1 MLSEMILISIAV
13 LLVINIL
20 LSLRAQKKDGKD
32 ELAEIILKLD
42 SLDKELQRAEAIN
55 RDEFSRSREEQSRT
69 GRSQREELNQI
80 IKNFTETVTNRLTQ
94 IANLQKN
101 QLDIFSNQLQA
112 LTRTNEEKLEK
123 TKETVEAGLNQIREE
138 NSKKLE
144 QMRATVDEKLEVTL
158 EKRLGESF
166 RLVSERLEQVQR
178 GLGEMQSLASG
189 VGDLKR
195 VLSNVKTRGVLG
207 EYQLGSILEQIL
219 SPEQYELN
227 VKTKR
232 DSNNI
237 VEYAVKLP
245 GRNDMEKSVWL
256 PIDSKF
262 PTEDYQALLN
272 AYDAGEVSL
281 IEEKTKAMALR
292 IKLCAKDIRDKY
304 LDPPNTTDFAILFL
318 PFEGLYAEAL
328 RNVGLFETLQREYKI
343 IITGPTTLAALL
355 NSLQMG
361 FKTLAIEKRSS
372 EVWELLGAVKTEF
385 GNFGDVLRK
394 TQKKLQEAS
403 NVIEKAGVRSRA
415 IEKKLRDVQTLP
427 KENSLKLLEIE
438 DESEEGQ
445 NELEETPPSDII
457 QEY

>member
-1 MLSEMILISIAV
+1 MMLSEMILISTIAV

-20 LSLRAQKKDGKD
+20 LTLRLQKKDGNG
-32 ELAEIILKLD
+32 ELAEIKLKLD
-42 SLDKELQRAEAIN
+42 SLDKELQRAESIN
-55 RDEFSRSREEQSRT
+55 RDEFSRSREEQSKT
-69 GRSQREELNQI
+69 GRSQREELIQV

-94 IANLQKN
+94 IANFQKN

-123 TKETVEAGLNQIREE
+123 TKETVEAGLNLIREE

-189 VGDLKR
+189 VGDLKK

-245 GRNDMEKSVWL
+245 GRNDMEKS
-256 PIDSKF
+256 
-262 PTEDYQALLN
+262 
-272 AYDAGEVSL
+272 G
-281 IEEKTKAMALR
+281 R
-292 IKLCAKDIRDKY
+292 
-304 LDPPNTTDFAILFL
+304 
-318 PFEGLYAEAL
+318 
-328 RNVGLFETLQREYKI
+328 
-343 IITGPTTLAALL
+343 
-355 NSLQMG
+355 
-361 FKTLAIEKRSS
+361 
-372 EVWELLGAVKTEF
+372 
-385 GNFGDVLRK
+385 
-394 TQKKLQEAS
+394 
-403 NVIEKAGVRSRA
+403 
-415 IEKKLRDVQTLP
+415 
-427 KENSLKLLEIE
+427 
-438 DESEEGQ
+438 
-445 NELEETPPSDII
+445 
-457 QEY
+457 

>member
-20 LSLRAQKKDGKD
+20 LTLRAQKNAGKG
-32 ELAEIILKLD
+32 ELAEIKLKLD
-42 SLDKELQRAEAIN
+42 SLDKELQRAEATS

-94 IANLQKN
+94 IANFQKN

-189 VGDLKR
+189 VGDLKK

-219 SPEQYELN
+219 SPEQYEMN

-245 GRNDMEKSVWL
+245 GRDDIEKSVWL

-272 AYDAGEVSL
+272 AYEAGEVSL

-304 LDPPNTTDFAILFL
+304 LDPPNTTDFAVLFL

-415 IEKKLRDVQTLP
+415 IEKKLRDVQKLP

-438 DESEEGQ
+438 DEPEDDQ

-457 QEY
+457 REY